1 MAEVACSSW
10 SLEPVF
16 DAYCKLLLDL
26 IRRRALAVTHR
37 PSPPCLETQL
47 SYLNPVQHPHIP
59 TPTSLN
65 STYFDATMA
74 SESRHNMIKISSL
87 LNAPPSPGI
96 LPPFSSLSP
105 PLTPAPT
112 SQASSVTASPP
123 PQVARSGG
131 ASTGLRQ
138 KIAKDAPVFNRN
150 PARGE
155 VNYAPFEVSDR
166 CALLS
171 KRERQELAEH
181 HRNFNIFPNGSS
193 DQGLIRDFVRHIPY
207 NSEKKAFSDK
217 TGREAFE
224 LFQYTFS
231 LPHEPNKTYTVM
243 WDYQIGLVRITP
255 FFKACNYPK
264 TQPNKVLSLNSG
276 LRELSF
282 SITGGAIA
290 AQGYW
295 MPYGCARAVCAT
307 FCWNLRWALSPI
319 FGPSFIR
326 DCLPPNHPGFAR
338 FTIDP
343 EIVRACA
350 REAEGWRAGAG
361 ANHYSLVSG
370 PPTSAPALTIPRST
384 PMPMPEPKR
393 LRARPTRPRV
403 DTATHL
409 GSPFHSDDESAA
421 IVTNTNS
428 TRRNIPDSPSVSP
441 KTRIS
446 PTVHWAAV
454 NDTRE
459 QDNST
464 PTPCAS
470 RVNTFKLPA
479 DMQNLLVTPT
489 SATEHTIAAQVAGAR
504 KRRRSSIID
513 PMSSSPNT
521 SLTASPVT
529 DSGSDGEDPEYVAS
543 SSEKEDDE
551 SEAEGS
557 GSQPR
562 TSKKRKINV
571 PGVGHFGSREV
582 NAAKMLLALHQDD
595 ASIGAV

>member
-1 MAEVACSSW
+1 
-10 SLEPVF
+10 
-16 DAYCKLLLDL
+16 
-26 IRRRALAVTHR
+26 
-37 PSPPCLETQL
+37 
-47 SYLNPVQHPHIP
+47 
-59 TPTSLN
+59 
-65 STYFDATMA
+65 MA
-74 SESRHNMIKISSL
+74 SESRPTMIKISSL

-112 SQASSVTASPP
+112 SQASSVTSSPP
-123 PQVARSGG
+123 PQVTRSGD

-138 KIAKDAPVFNRN
+138 KIAKDAAVFNRS

-155 VNYAPFEVSDR
+155 VNYAPFEVSDQ
-166 CALLS
+166 CAMLS
-171 KRERQELAEH
+171 KRERLELAEQ
-181 HRNFNIFPNGSS
+181 HRRFKIYPNGS
-193 DQGLIRDFVRHIPY
+193 GEENLIRDFVRHIPY

-307 FCWNLRWALSPI
+307 FCWHLRWALTPI

-338 FTIDP
+338 FIIEPDV
-343 EIVRACA
+343 VRACA
-350 REAEGWRAGAG
+350 REAEGWRAGMSSNQYNLAT
-361 ANHYSLVSG
+361 
-370 PPTSAPALTIPRST
+370 TSAPAPPIPRSA
-384 PMPMPEPKR
+384 PMQLPEPKR

-403 DTATHL
+403 DTTAHL
-409 GSPFHSDDESAA
+409 GSPFHSDDETAA
-421 IVTNTNS
+421 VIS
-428 TRRNIPDSPSVSP
+428 DAPRTRRTIPDSPSVSP
-441 KTRIS
+441 KTCIS
-446 PTVHWAAV
+446 PTAHWAAV
-454 NDTRE
+454 NDSRE
-459 QDNST
+459 NDIGT
-464 PTPCAS
+464 PTPCVS
-470 RVNTFKLPA
+470 HTNTSKLPA

-489 SATEHTIAAQVAGAR
+489 SASGHTVLTQAAGAR
-504 KRRRSSIID
+504 KRRRSSVLA
-513 PMSSSPNT
+513 PVSSSPDS
-521 SLTASPVT
+521 SLTASPT
-529 DSGSDGEDPEYVAS
+529 TSSGSDGEDPEYVAS
-543 SSEKEDDE
+543 SSDKEDDE
-551 SEAEGS
+551 SGDEGPS
-557 GSQPR
+557 NNQAR
-562 TSKKRKINV
+562 TTKKRKITV
-571 PGVGHFGSREV
+571 PGLGRFRAREV

-595 ASIGAV
+595 ASMATD

>member
-1 MAEVACSSW
+1 MADVACSSW

-16 DAYCKLLLDL
+16 DAYCKLPLDL
-26 IRRRALAVTHR
+26 IRYRALAYTHR
-37 PSPPCLETQL
+37 PSPPRLNTQS
-47 SYLNPVQHPHIP
+47 SYLNPVQHAHIT
-59 TPTSLN
+59 TPTSLT
-65 STYFDATMA
+65 STQLDSPMA
-74 SESRHNMIKISSL
+74 SEGRNTMIKISSL

-96 LPPFSSLSP
+96 LPPFSALSP

-112 SQASSVTASPP
+112 SQASSITSSPP

-138 KIAKDAPVFNRN
+138 KMAKDAPVFNRN

-155 VNYAPFEVSDR
+155 VHYPPFEVSDK
-166 CALLS
+166 CAMLT
-171 KRERQELAEH
+171 KRERQELAEN
-181 HRNFNIFPNGSS
+181 HRRFNIFPNGN
-193 DQGLIRDFVRHIPY
+193 DEGLIRDFVRHIPY

-231 LPHEPNKTYTVM
+231 LPSEPNKKYTVM

-264 TQPNKVLSLNSG
+264 TQPNKVLSLNHG
-276 LRELSF
+276 LRDLSF

-295 MPYGCARAVCAT
+295 MPYGCARSVCAT
-307 FCWNLRWALSPI
+307 FCWNLRWALTPI

-343 EIVRACA
+343 EVVRACA
-350 REAEGWRAGAG
+350 REAEGWRADASTT
-361 ANHYSLVSG
+361 HYSLVPSN
-370 PPTSAPALTIPRST
+370 PTSAPALPVPRSA
-384 PMPMPEPKR
+384 PIQLSEPKR
-393 LRARPTRPRV
+393 LRARPTRPRI
-403 DTATHL
+403 DTAAHL

-421 IVTNTNS
+421 IVTDTVPS
-428 TRRNIPDSPSVSP
+428 RRTIPDSPSVSP

-454 NDTRE
+454 NNPR
-459 QDNST
+459 DNENGT

-470 RVNTFKLPA
+470 HVNTSKLPA
-479 DMQNLLVTPT
+479 SMQNLLVTPI
-489 SATEHTIAAQVAGAR
+489 SASGFTLPSQTAAAR
-504 KRRRSSIID
+504 KRRRSSNSETL
-513 PMSSSPNT
+513 SSSPTT
-521 SLTASPVT
+521 SLTASPAT

-543 SSEKEDDE
+543 ASEKEDEE
-551 SEAEGS
+551 SEGEGS
-557 GSQPR
+557 NGQTR
-562 TSKKRKINV
+562 TNKKRKINV
-571 PGVGHFGSREV
+571 PGIGRFQAREV

-595 ASIGAV
+595 ASISTA

>member
-1 MAEVACSSW
+1 M
-10 SLEPVF
+10 
-16 DAYCKLLLDL
+16 
-26 IRRRALAVTHR
+26 IR
-37 PSPPCLETQL
+37 
-47 SYLNPVQHPHIP
+47 
-59 TPTSLN
+59 
-65 STYFDATMA
+65 
-74 SESRHNMIKISSL
+74 ISSL

-112 SQASSVTASPP
+112 SQASSITSSPP

-131 ASTGLRQ
+131 ASSSLRQ

-155 VNYAPFEVSDR
+155 VNYAPFEVSDI

-171 KRERQELAEH
+171 KRERQELAEQ
-181 HRNFNIFPNGSS
+181 HRRFNIFPSGS

-231 LPHEPNKTYTVM
+231 LPNEPNKTYTVM

-307 FCWNLRWALSPI
+307 FCWHMRWALTPI

-338 FTIDP
+338 FTINPDV
-343 EIVRACA
+343 VRVCA
-350 REAEGWRAGAG
+350 REAEGWRGATTNNYSPM
-361 ANHYSLVSG
+361 ANHT
-370 PPTSAPALTIPRST
+370 TSAPALPIPRST
-384 PMPMPEPKR
+384 PMPLPEPKR
-393 LRARPTRPRV
+393 LRTRPTRPRI
-403 DTATHL
+403 DTAQL
-409 GSPFHSDDESAA
+409 GSPFHSDNESAA
-421 IVTNTNS
+421 ILTDTAT
-428 TRRNIPDSPSVSP
+428 TRRTIPDSPSVSP
-441 KTRIS
+441 KTCIS

-454 NDTRE
+454 NDR
-459 QDNST
+459 DGT
-464 PTPCAS
+464 PTPCVTH
-470 RVNTFKLPA
+470 VNTSKLPV
-479 DMQNLLVTPT
+479 DMQNLLVTPI
-489 SATEHTIAAQVAGAR
+489 SASGQTLSIQAAGTR
-504 KRRRSSIID
+504 KRRRSSNSLTN
-513 PMSSSPNT
+513 SSSPIA
-521 SLTASPVT
+521 SVTASPAT

-543 SSEKEDDE
+543 ASEKEDED
-551 SEAEGS
+551 SDVEGS
-557 GSQPR
+557 SSQTR

-571 PGVGHFGSREV
+571 PGIGRFRAREV

-595 ASIGAV
+595 ACIGTV

>member
-1 MAEVACSSW
+1 MDH
-10 SLEPVF
+10 P
-16 DAYCKLLLDL
+16 LDL
-26 IRRRALAVTHR
+26 IRRRALAYTHR
-37 PSPPCLETQL
+37 PSPPRLNTQL
-47 SYLNPVQHPHIP
+47 SYLNSAQHPY
-59 TPTSLN
+59 TLSPTSFN
-65 STYFDATMA
+65 STHLDSAMG
-74 SESRHNMIKISSL
+74 SEGRHNMIKISSL

-112 SQASSVTASPP
+112 SQASSITSSPP
-123 PQVARSGG
+123 PQIARSGG
-131 ASTGLRQ
+131 AATGLRQ

-166 CALLS
+166 CAMLS
-171 KRERQELAEH
+171 KRERQELAEQH
-181 HRNFNIFPNGSS
+181 HRFRIFPNGG

-231 LPHEPNKTYTVM
+231 LPDEPNKTYTVM

-264 TQPNKVLSLNSG
+264 TQPNKVLSLNNG

-307 FCWNLRWALSPI
+307 FCWNLRWALTPI

-326 DCLPPNHPGFAR
+326 DCFPPNHPSYAR

-343 EIVRACA
+343 EVVRICA
-350 REAEGWRAGAG
+350 REAEGWRAGDDT
-361 ANHYSLVSG
+361 NRCIPMSSHLLSG
-370 PPTSAPALTIPRST
+370 SALPTPRSAP
-384 PMPMPEPKR
+384 MPLPEPKR
-393 LRARPTRPRV
+393 LRARPTRPRI
-403 DTATHL
+403 DTVHL
-409 GSPFHSDDESAA
+409 GSPFHSDDENAA
-421 IVTNTNS
+421 IVTDTIRP
-428 TRRNIPDSPSVSP
+428 RRTIPDSPSVSP
-441 KTRIS
+441 KTCIS
-446 PTVHWAAV
+446 PTVRWATV
-454 NDTRE
+454 NNPP
-459 QDNST
+459 NSDSGT
-464 PTPCAS
+464 PTPCVGYVGTA
-470 RVNTFKLPA
+470 KLPR

-489 SATEHTIAAQVAGAR
+489 SASGHTVPTQSAGIR
-504 KRRRSSIID
+504 KRRRSSNSM
-513 PMSSSPNT
+513 PSSSSPIA
-521 SLTASPVT
+521 SVTASPAT

-543 SSEKEDDE
+543 TSEKEDED
-551 SEAEGS
+551 SEGEVVVDS
-557 GSQPR
+557 NTR
-562 TSKKRKINV
+562 TSKKRKIDV
-571 PGVGHFGSREV
+571 PGVGRFRAREV

-595 ASIGAV
+595 AGMGTD